1 MTKGIGTII
10 FCLPT
15 AILGPLFYR
24 YLENDKVTSLRLS
37 KGSFDTHVK
46 TSPEGKQ
53 ELRSIDNIEKSIIF
67 AHKLS

>member
-1 MTKGIGTII
+1 M
-10 FCLPT
+10 PT
-15 AILGPLFYR
+15 AILGPYR